1 MEVKGMGISGPEEY
15 VESLRALKRKIY
27 VLGERVENPVDHP
40 MIRPSINAMAETY
53 RRGEEPDAE
62 DLLFAVS
69 HLTGKRIS
77 RFTHIHQSTDDLVK
91 KVLMQRLLGR
101 RTATCFQRCV
111 GMDGFNALYSVT
123 YECDQ
128 EHGTEYHQRLKEYL
142 RYVQEENLVVD
153 GAMTDVKGD
162 RGLRPSEQADP
173 DLFVHVVERRPDGIV
188 VRGAKAHQT
197 GALNSHEI
205 LVMPTAAMREEEA
218 DYAVSFAVPADTPG
232 LIFVLGRQPSDTRKL
247 EGSPLDVGNPRYGS
261 QEALVIFDDVFVP
274 WERVFMCGEHDQS
287 GKVVERFAAYHR
299 QSYGG
304 CKVGVGDVLVGAAQL
319 VASYNGVERA
329 SHVREKI
336 TEMIHLNETLFSCGI
351 ACSAMGRPT
360 PSGCY
365 LVDILLANVCKQNV
379 TRFPFEISRLLQD
392 IAGGLVVTM
401 PSQKDLENPEVAP
414 YLEKYLKGKA
424 DVPTLDRL
432 RILKFIENMTM
443 GCGAAAYLTE
453 SIHGAGSP
461 QAQRIMILRLADLQE
476 KVSYAKRLAGIED

>member
-1 MEVKGMGISGPEEY
+1 MGISGPEEY

-40 MIRPSINAMAETY
+40 MIRPSINAMAETF
-53 RRGEEPDAE
+53 RRGEEPEAE

-365 LVDILLANVCKQNV
+365 LVDVLLANVCKQNV

>member
-53 RRGEEPDAE
+53 RRGEEPEAE